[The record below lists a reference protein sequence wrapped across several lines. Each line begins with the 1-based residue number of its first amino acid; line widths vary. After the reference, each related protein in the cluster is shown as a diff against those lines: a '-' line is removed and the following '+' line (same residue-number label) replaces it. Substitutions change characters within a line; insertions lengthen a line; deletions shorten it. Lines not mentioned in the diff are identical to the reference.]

1 MNIQARKQA
10 LRQSI
15 IAAREK
21 VPAVER
27 LRLSQAI
34 VKTICALPEYRRA
47 QTVLGYLNFG
57 AELAAELWVQQ
68 ALADGKRVLL
78 PRVNRASKHLDIYK
92 VSDLQKD
99 VAPGACGIREPVA
112 ERCIKE
118 KAPGTVDFILL
129 PGVAFTREGARLGYG
144 GGFYD
149 KLLMKIL
156 AIRPGEQTALA
167 KPLVMARMPHRPA
180 LVAGAFALQVVQEIP
195 QEITDRNVEWLVTED
210 ETIRCNFGRE

>member
-21 VPAVER
+21 LPAAER
-27 LRLSQAI
+27 LRLSHAI
-34 VKTICALPEYRRA
+34 VKAICGLPEYRQA

-57 AELAAELWVQQ
+57 AEMAAELWVQQ

-92 VSDLQKD
+92 VQDLHQD
-99 VAPGACGIREPVA
+99 VAPGAWGIREPVV

-118 KAPGTVDFILL
+118 DALGTVDFILL
-129 PGVAFTREGARLGYG
+129 PGVAFTREGGRLGYG

-149 KLLMKIL
+149 KLL
-156 AIRPGEQTALA
+156 AQ
-167 KPLVMARMPHRPA
+167 MPHRPA

-195 QEITDRNVEWLVTED
+195 LESTDRNVGWLVTEA
-210 ETIRCNFGRE
+210 ETIRCNLGRE

>member
-21 VPAVER
+21 LPAAER
-27 LRLSQAI
+27 LRLSHDI
-34 VKTICALPEYRRA
+34 VKGICSLAAYRQA

-57 AELAAELWVQQ
+57 AELAAELWVKQ

-78 PRVNRASKHLDIYK
+78 PRVNRASRHLDIYN
-92 VSDLQKD
+92 VQNLQED
-99 VAPGACGIREPVA
+99 VAPGAWGIREPVV

-118 KAPGTVDFILL
+118 DAPGKVDFILL
-129 PGVAFTREGARLGYG
+129 PGVAFTREGGRLGYG

-149 KLLMKIL
+149 KLL
-156 AIRPGEQTALA
+156 AQ
-167 KPLVMARMPHRPA
+167 MPHRPA

-195 QEITDRNVEWLVTED
+195 QESTDRNVGWLVTET

>member
-1 MNIQARKQA
+1 MDIQARKQA

-21 VPAVER
+21 VPAPEN
-27 LRLSQAI
+27 LRLSRAVI
-34 VKTICALPEYRRA
+34 GSVCDLTAYRQA

-57 AELAAELWVQQ
+57 AELAAELWVRQ

-78 PRVNRASKHLDIYK
+78 PRVNRASKHLDLYK
-92 VSDLQKD
+92 VQDLQHD
-99 VAPGACGIREPVA
+99 VAPGLWGIREPVV
-112 ERCIKE
+112 ERCTKE
-118 KAPGTVDFILL
+118 DALGTVDFILL

-149 KLLMKIL
+149 KLL
-156 AIRPGEQTALA
+156 
-167 KPLVMARMPHRPA
+167 ARMPHRPA

-195 QEITDRNVEWLVTED
+195 QDSTDRNVGWLVTED
-210 ETIRCNFGRE
+210 ETIRCNLGRE

>member
-21 VPAVER
+21 LPAPER
-27 LRLSQAI
+27 MRQSRAVIGFVCDLHA
-34 VKTICALPEYRRA
+34 YRQA

-78 PRVNRASKHLDIYK
+78 PRVNRASKHLDLYQ
-92 VSDLQKD
+92 VRDLAHD
-99 VAPGACGIREPVA
+99 VAPGLWGIREPVV
-112 ERCIKE
+112 ERCTKE
-118 KAPGTVDFILL
+118 EVPGTVDFILL

-149 KLLMKIL
+149 KLL
-156 AIRPGEQTALA
+156 
-167 KPLVMARMPHRPA
+167 ARMPRRPT

-195 QEITDRNVEWLVTED
+195 QESTDRNVEWLVTEN
-210 ETIRCNFGRE
+210 ETIRCNLGRE

>member
-21 VPAVER
+21 LGAPEN
-27 LRLSQAI
+27 LRLSRAVIGAMCDLPAYRQAQ
-34 VKTICALPEYRRA
+34 K
-47 QTVLGYLNFG
+47 VLGYLNFG
-57 AELAAELWVQQ
+57 SELAAELWVQQ
-68 ALADGKRVLL
+68 ALADGKQVLL
-78 PRVNRASKHLDIYK
+78 PRVNKASKHLDLYQ
-92 VSDLQKD
+92 VQDLERD
-99 VAPGACGIREPVA
+99 VAPGLWGIREPVV

-118 KAPGTVDFILL
+118 DAPGTVDFILL

-149 KLLMKIL
+149 KLL
-156 AIRPGEQTALA
+156 
-167 KPLVMARMPHRPA
+167 ARMPHRPT

-195 QEITDRNVEWLVTED
+195 LESTDHKVEWLVTEN
-210 ETIRCNFGRE
+210 ETIRCN

>member
-1 MNIQARKQA
+1 MSIQTRKQA

-21 VPAVER
+21 LPAAER
-27 LRLSQAI
+27 LRLSRTVVGAI
-34 VKTICALPEYRRA
+34 CDLPEYRQA

-68 ALADGKRVLL
+68 ALTDGKRVLL
-78 PRVNRASKHLDIYK
+78 PRVNRASRHLDIYK
-92 VSDLQKD
+92 VSDLQND
-99 VAPGACGIREPVA
+99 VAPGLWGIREPVVG
-112 ERCIKE
+112 RCIKE
-118 KAPGTVDFILL
+118 DALGTVDFILL
-129 PGVAFTREGARLGYG
+129 PGVAFTREGVRLGYG

-149 KLLMKIL
+149 RLLAQL
-156 AIRPGEQTALA
+156 
-167 KPLVMARMPHRPA
+167 PHRPT

-195 QEITDRNVEWLVTED
+195 QENTDRNVGWLVTEE